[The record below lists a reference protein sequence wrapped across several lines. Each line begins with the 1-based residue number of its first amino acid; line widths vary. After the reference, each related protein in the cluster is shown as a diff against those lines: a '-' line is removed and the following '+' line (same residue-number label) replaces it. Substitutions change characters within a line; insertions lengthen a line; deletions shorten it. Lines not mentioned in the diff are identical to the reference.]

1 MYILVTNNPLVKEK
15 YENRAKNLKVEFVEA
30 SNCMKVLETARNH
43 MHLGMSLETHPMAG
57 SVKPN
62 QNPYKSILVSDIKEE
77 AEDSNLKLMVME
89 NAITNC
95 REFIQKRPLPD
106 WEEKYLED
114 FRFVDHSLIESA
126 LSEILL

>member
-15 YENRAKNLKVEFVEA
+15 YENRTKDLKVEFVECP
-30 SNCMKVLETARNH
+30 NCMKVLETARNH

-62 QNPYKSILVSDIKEE
+62 QNPYKSILISDIKDEP
-77 AEDSNLKLMVME
+77 EDSNLKLMVME

-95 REFIQKRPLPD
+95 REFLQKRPLPD
-106 WEEKYLED
+106 WDEDFLTD
-114 FRFVDHSLIESA
+114 FRFVDNSLIESA
-126 LSEILL
+126 LTEILL